1 MSMDDVEDLEPVAD
15 EERSKPGKKR
25 KPRQTRT
32 AAMLP
37 FLFMGAIVTMMLA
50 PEIFTVLAIGLWPTF
65 VITFVK
71 PMAGYGSARIVLGF
85 NFAGLMPALEI
96 VWNGKRG
103 MEDAW
108 RVLMDAELI
117 GVAMGA
123 AFVGAIVM
131 MAAPYIAEAWV
142 LLRADN
148 VQKDA
153 VERQQALVQEW
164 GEQLVEDSRMAV
176 LDE

>member
-1 MSMDDVEDLEPVAD
+1 MSTDDVEDLELVP
-15 EERSKPGKKR
+15 EEEQAKPKKKR
-25 KPRQTRT
+25 GPRQTRM

-37 FLFMGAIVTMMLA
+37 ILFMGAIILMMLA

-71 PMAGYGSARIVLGF
+71 PMAGFGSARIVLGF

-108 RVLMDAELI
+108 RVLMD
-117 GVAMGA
+117 G
-123 AFVGAIVM
+123 
-131 MAAPYIAEAWV
+131 
-142 LLRADN
+142 
-148 VQKDA
+148 
-153 VERQQALVQEW
+153 
-164 GEQLVEDSRMAV
+164 
-176 LDE
+176 

>member
-15 EERSKPGKKR
+15 EEPPKPKKA
-25 KPRQTRT
+25 PRRGQTRM

-37 FLFMGAIVTMMLA
+37 LLFLGAIILMMLA

-71 PMAGYGSARIVLGF
+71 PMAGFGSARIVLGF

-103 MEDAW
+103 IEDAW

-123 AFVGAIVM
+123 AFVGAVLM

-142 LLRADN
+142 LLRADT
-148 VQKDA
+148 VQKNA

-164 GEQLVEDSRMAV
+164 GEQLVEDSRLSA
-176 LDE
+176 LEE